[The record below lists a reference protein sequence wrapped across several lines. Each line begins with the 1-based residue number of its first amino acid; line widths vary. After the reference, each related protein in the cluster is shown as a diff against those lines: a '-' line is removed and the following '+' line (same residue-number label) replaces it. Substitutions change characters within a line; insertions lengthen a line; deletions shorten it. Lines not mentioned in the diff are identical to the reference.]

1 MVFLSKMKLS
11 RRAVGR
17 KRHEKNLAE
26 KAAKL
31 AAQRSL
37 LLSNLEQEPTPDDPE
52 PPQSNNLP
60 EEPEFLLEIKEER
73 LEEVF
78 DPNPVRNSHNSE
90 SPTLFCSLCLRQC
103 SEEQIQE
110 FSYQSWNGASFE
122 DRRGKLEQMLGGV
135 QIDGDICRT
144 CWRMVELAVDFRQS
158 CLKIVELKER
168 FPVGVARKDEDE
180 EEWFSGGTLEGLGRT
195 RKMVQDHEE
204 RVEFAEVSLRNEIDM
219 KVEEGSGDD
228 TTVMEEDTHLAEDH
242 EEDLESN
249 SNESTENVEEPGDEP
264 DLTPAEPIPIP
275 LFTCSTCN
283 RSFESKVSLHVH
295 LNYCDSSKT
304 EAIRT
309 FSCTVCSAD
318 FMCRESLT
326 GHLNKH
332 KGIKPFQCS
341 KPSCTKT
348 FYSRVEWRHHE
359 LSCGASP
366 FVCALCGVTIKSY
379 SAFKAHKAKHTERT
393 FPCPNCEKKFP
404 SRTHLRKH
412 QTVHTNARN
421 YPCTECDKAFKSSYA
436 ARVHMR
442 IHTQEK
448 PFSCAICGMGFAYKC
463 LVKPHMEKS
472 HEGAV

>member
-37 LLSNLEQEPTPDDPE
+37 LLPNLEQEPTPDDPE

-110 FSYQSWNGASFE
+110 FSSYQSWNGASFE
-122 DRRGKLEQMLGGV
+122 DRRGKLEQMLGV
-135 QIDGDICRT
+135 VPIDGDICRT

-158 CLKIVELKER
+158 CLKMVELKES
-168 FPVGVARKDEDE
+168 FPVGVAGKGVDE
-180 EEWFSGGTLEGLGRT
+180 EEWFAGGTLEGLGRT
-195 RKMVQDHEE
+195 RKMVQDHVE
-204 RVEFAEVSLRNEIDM
+204 RVGFAEVSLRNEIDM
-219 KVEEGSGDD
+219 KLEEGSGDD
-228 TTVMEEDTHLAEDH
+228 DEDH
-242 EEDLESN
+242 KEDLESN